1 VYKGKDKGAQCDT
14 NVPQEQAFGVVGSDV
29 VYCFRVTNI
38 GDTHLGSIVLTDDAL
53 TFRDS
58 SIGRLRPGG
67 TATVSYQSII
77 SANLVNT
84 VVALGNPVSPDG
96 EDLMGV
102 DDVMDNDPSEVVQ
115 NLANPSIEIVNRV
128 YLGNDQGSSCDSDKP
143 VDLVEGFR

>member
-1 VYKGKDKGAQCDT
+1 
-14 NVPQEQAFGVVGSDV
+14 
-29 VYCFRVTNI
+29 
-38 GDTHLGSIVLTDDAL
+38 
-53 TFRDS
+53 
-58 SIGRLRPGG
+58 
-67 TATVSYQSII
+67 VSYQSTI
-77 SANLVNT
+77 SANRVNT